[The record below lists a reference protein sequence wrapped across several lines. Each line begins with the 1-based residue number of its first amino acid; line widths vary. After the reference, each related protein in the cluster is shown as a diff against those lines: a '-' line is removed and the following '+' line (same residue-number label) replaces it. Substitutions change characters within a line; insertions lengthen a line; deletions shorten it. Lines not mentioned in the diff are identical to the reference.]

1 MNFLSFFIKGSF
13 VYLLRYPLI
22 LDIPQDVKRLKE
34 DWLASNAALL
44 LSNLVPRAF
53 PSVFILSS
61 FFIYE
66 TFICFMAFGPFTSLF
81 SSRGPRRK
89 VSGSG
94 DEVDFS
100 QGRFLRS
107 RQQRDPDR
115 ERYYFLSVSIV
126 FVKEK
131 REKNIKP

>member
-1 MNFLSFFIKGSF
+1 
-13 VYLLRYPLI
+13 
-22 LDIPQDVKRLKE
+22 
-34 DWLASNAALL
+34 
-44 LSNLVPRAF
+44 
-53 PSVFILSS
+53 
-61 FFIYE
+61 
-66 TFICFMAFGPFTSLF
+66 MAFGPFTSLF